1 MADNEMLAK
10 NGTAEGAG
18 GQATLPPLP
27 ADALIIV
34 PVRNTVLFPGLVL
47 PITVGR
53 AKSIAAAQ
61 QAVRDQREVGIL
73 LQRAPDVADPSPVD
87 MHRMGTIAN
96 VVRYITAPDGS
107 HHLICQGEQ
116 RFQIVEYLSGW
127 PFFVARVTRI
137 PEPEG
142 LSAEIEARFVNLKA
156 QTLEAIQLLPQ
167 APAELLA
174 AVQSIETPSALAD
187 LAVSYMDVK
196 PEEKQEILETIDVSA
211 RIDKVSRMLA
221 HRIEVLRLSQ
231 EIGRQ
236 TKVALDERQREA
248 LLREQMAAIQRQLG
262 EGEEGKAAE
271 MAELDKAITNAGMP
285 KEIEDQAR
293 KELRRLQRM
302 PEAAGEYGMV
312 RTYLDWLI
320 ELPWALPEE
329 KPIDIAQARRIL
341 DEDHYDLEKIKRR
354 IVEYLAVR
362 KLAPQGKAP
371 ILCFVGP
378 PGVGKTSLGQ
388 SIARAMDR
396 KFVRVSLGGVHDEAE
411 IRGHRRTYIGA
422 LPGNIIQAIRKAGTR
437 NCVMMLDEIDKLGA
451 GIQGDPGAALLE
463 VLDPEQNNTFRDNYL
478 AVPFDLSRVVF
489 ITTAN
494 MLDTIPGPLR
504 DRMEIISL
512 AGYTAHEKLEI
523 AHRYLVRRQ
532 MEANGL
538 KPGQAELADEAIRD
552 IIQNYTREAGVR
564 NLERLIGQALRN
576 AAVRIAEGGSGPIR
590 IARGDL
596 VAILGPPKFESETA
610 MRLSVPGVATGLAW
624 TPVGGDIL
632 FIEATRIPG
641 SGRLI
646 LTGQLGDVM
655 KESAQAALSIVKN
668 RAAALGI
675 DPARFEKSDIHVH
688 VPAGAIPKD
697 GPSAGVAMFMA
708 LTSLMTDR
716 TIRSDTAMTGEI
728 SLRGLVLPV
737 GGIKEKVVAAHSA
750 GIRRVMLPARNR
762 RDYDDIPDVARRE
775 MEFVWLERVE
785 EAVASA
791 LEPKRPAEFTGFHS
805 AACRR
810 GSIVVLVASRAR
822 GDVPSSIVRF
832 TVGRAEQQSFPALAP
847 CFAKSGKKVA
857 VK

>member
-1 MADNEMLAK
+1 VADVEVFAK
-10 NGTAEGAG
+10 DGTGGGA
-18 GQATLPPLP
+18 LPPLP

-47 PITVGR
+47 PITLGR
-53 AKSIAAAQ
+53 PKSIAAAQ
-61 QAVRDQREVGIL
+61 QAVREQRQVGIL
-73 LQRAPDVADPSPVD
+73 LQRSADVADPTAID

-96 VVRYITAPDGS
+96 IVRYITAPDGTN
-107 HHLICQGEQ
+107 HLVCQGEQ
-116 RFQIVEYLSGW
+116 RFQISEYLSGW
-127 PFFVARVTRI
+127 PFLVARVVQI
-137 PEPEG
+137 PEPG
-142 LSAEIEARFVNLKA
+142 LRTPEIEARFVDLKA
-156 QTLEAIQLLPQ
+156 KTIEAIELLPQ
-167 APAELLA
+167 VPADLLA
-174 AVQSIETPSALAD
+174 AVQSIEAPPALAD
-187 LAVSYMDVK
+187 LAIAYMDVK
-196 PEEKQEILETIDVSA
+196 PEEKQEILETVDIAV
-211 RIDKVSRMLA
+211 RMEKVSRLLA

-271 MAELDKAITNAGMP
+271 MAELDAAIAKAGMP
-285 KEIEDQAR
+285 KDIEDQAR

-320 ELPWALPEE
+320 ELPWALPED
-329 KPIDIAQARRIL
+329 KPIDIAAARKIL
-341 DEDHYDLEKIKRR
+341 DEDHYDLDKIKRR
-354 IVEYLAVR
+354 IIEYLAVR

-451 GIQGDPGAALLE
+451 GFHGDPGAALLE

-478 AVPFDLSRVVF
+478 GVPFDLSRVVF

-494 MLDTIPGPLR
+494 MLDTVPGPLR

-512 AGYTAHEKLEI
+512 AGYTADEKLEI

-532 MEANGL
+532 LEANGL
-538 KPGQAELADEAIRD
+538 QPGQVEIGDDVIRD
-552 IIQNYTREAGVR
+552 IIQSYTREAGVR
-564 NLERLIGQALRN
+564 GLERQIGQVLRH
-576 AAVRIAEGGSGPIR
+576 AAVRIAEGQSGPIR
-590 IARGDL
+590 IAREDL
-596 VAILGPPKFESETA
+596 LAILGAPKFENEVA
-610 MRLSVPGVATGLAW
+610 MRTSVPGVATGLAW

-655 KESAQAALSIVKN
+655 KESTQAALSIVKN
-668 RAAALGI
+668 RAVSLGI
-675 DPARFEKSDIHVH
+675 DPGRFEKSDIHVH

-708 LTSLMTDR
+708 LVSLMTER

-750 GIRRVMLPARNR
+750 GIKRVMLPARNR
-762 RDYDDIPDVARRE
+762 RDYDDIPEIARRE
-775 MEFVWLERVE
+775 IEFVWLERVE
-785 EAVASA
+785 EAVAAA
-791 LEPKRPAEFTGFHS
+791 LEPKAS
-805 AACRR
+805 AAPQ
-810 GSIVVLVASRAR
+810 LVA
-822 GDVPSSIVRF
+822 
-832 TVGRAEQQSFPALAP
+832 AEA
-847 CFAKSGKKVA
+847 
-857 VK
+857 